1 MSNKPVKPNITIQ
14 MNEVRS
20 VNSRLL
26 DIESLFVELV
36 KELKAAGVVSSDFPT
51 PKVDYHDH

>member
-1 MSNKPVKPNITIQ
+1 MSNKPVKPNKPIK

-36 KELKAAGVVSSDFPT
+36 KELKVAGVVSSNFQA
-51 PKVDYHDH
+51 PKGDEL